1 MRFHSG
7 PNTLDPYDADMPPL
21 SPPSAWAQLGSWAF
35 CFNME
40 PYEPR
45 SFPLADAE
53 VEAMLANSP
62 HLLPSPP
69 ASPPREAGLESESA
83 EPMATEATTEL
94 VAPAAVA
101 SAELDSPMS
110 SESSAPLLPDDPN
123 DPEWTVV
130 ASEKKQNLVLKL
142 TKR

>member
-35 CFNME
+35 CFDME

-69 ASPPREAGLESESA
+69 ASPPREESESA
-83 EPMATEATTEL
+83 EPMAAEATTEA
-94 VAPAAVA
+94 VASTAAA

-110 SESSAPLLPDDPN
+110 SESSAPPLPDDPN

-130 ASEKKQNLVLKL
+130 SSEKKQNLVLRL